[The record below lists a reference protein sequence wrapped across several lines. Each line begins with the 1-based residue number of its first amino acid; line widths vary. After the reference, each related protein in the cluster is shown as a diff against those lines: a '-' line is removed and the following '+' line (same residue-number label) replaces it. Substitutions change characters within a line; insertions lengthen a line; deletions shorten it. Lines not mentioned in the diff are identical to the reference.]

1 MKVKLNRLNNA
12 YHLEASNEDGNTI
25 RTDGSPKIGGEN
37 LGMRPM
43 QLMLAGIGSC
53 SAIDVISIL
62 NKQKQDLQDIK
73 IEVDGQREE
82 GEIPAL
88 FTDIHLH
95 YKLYGNLNKD
105 KVEKALALS
114 VDKYCSV
121 ARILEK
127 TANVTYD
134 YEILEAVEENTIA

>member
-1 MKVKLNRLNNA
+1 MKVKLNRLNDA
-12 YHLEASNEDGNTI
+12 YHLEASNEEGNTI

-62 NKQKQDLQDIK
+62 KKQKQDLQDIQ

-88 FTDIHLH
+88 FTDIHLN
-95 YKLYGNLNKD
+95 YKLYGNLDKG

-127 TANVTYD
+127 TANITYD
-134 YEILEAVEENTIA
+134 YEILEAVKETATA